1 MSEPASD
8 HDSDDRPAR
17 KRRTTELALVT
28 ENPPLLLP
36 EPPSGAV
43 LQPPTPDDPHHRG
56 TFLWQLWTEFTLAG
70 RMYFDP
76 RYRISRM
83 AQLAVPSIFVLF
95 ALNYFL
101 FNAWFPVIPVI
112 TPIGERL
119 VCVILAV
126 VLYKVMTRELGR
138 YREVLEY
145 LSRFGTH

>member
-8 HDSDDRPAR
+8 HDPDDRPAR

-43 LQPPTPDDPHHRG
+43 LRPPTPDDPQHRG
-56 TFLWQLWTEFTLAG
+56 TFLGQIWAEIVLVS

-76 RYRISRM
+76 RYRISRT
-83 AQLAVPSIFVLF
+83 AQFVVPGICLLF

-126 VLYKVMTRELGR
+126 VLYKVMTRELQR
-138 YREVLEY
+138 YRDVLDY